1 MALARIITRSDTCS
15 RELAFDL
22 LGRGYAVEVVTPD
35 SIPSHR
41 ADLEL
46 RVETGTGDRLTASVI
61 ARDGER
67 SASLEFV
74 RELKGPDSDP
84 ASTPSALETDLVA
97 RSTSAEAESSFKTVE
112 VPAETSA
119 VPSAVRPTEITLSP
133 APEPIPQIKQDL
145 VPEIKP
151 EIKEDIEAVK
161 DALQPVGAEAQEVMP
176 NPLPSL
182 AEEPPGNFASASSMI
197 MRPTAPAPAAALHGR
212 VQPTAKGLRDLPP
225 HLMIKSPKAQPP
237 VLSRPF
243 RAAAEV
249 PKDVDVPPPLESRSF
264 EPRGPEPRNPE
275 PQSFD
280 SQSYKRPNYDRSPGL
295 LLTVGVTLTSMALL
309 LTLVFG
315 LSVRR
320 RTPSPI
326 PAVADRVAPSG
337 AGASA
342 AHGTNLPS
350 SVVPT
355 ADSGNRPAPVSPS
368 PDSAPA
374 PKSEA
379 RPAAPAAKA
388 SSITKV
394 KNGARKAS
402 PATALANSSH
412 VRGDQLIA
420 RDTVTYLN
428 RPKAAVPQKSSVGLN
443 ANDRRVGVVAENTV
457 TNLNGA
463 SGNAIQLAPKAAK

>member
-46 RVETGTGDRLTASVI
+46 RVETGAGDRLTASVV

-74 RELKGPDSDP
+74 RQLKGPDSDP
-84 ASTPSALETDLVA
+84 AATPSALETDLVA
-97 RSTSAEAESSFKTVE
+97 RSTSAVAESSFKTVE
-112 VPAETSA
+112 LLAETSA
-119 VPSAVRPTEITLSP
+119 VPSAARPIEKMITRESDP
-133 APEPIPQIKQDL
+133 TPQIKQYP
-145 VPEIKP
+145 VPEIES
-151 EIKEDIEAVK
+151 EIKEDIEAAK
-161 DALQPVGAEAQEVMP
+161 DALEPIDAAAQQVMA

-197 MRPTAPAPAAALHGR
+197 MRPTAPAAALHGQI
-212 VQPTAKGLRDLPP
+212 QPTAKGLRDLPP

-249 PKDVDVPPPLESRSF
+249 SNDVVVPPPVESR
-264 EPRGPEPRNPE
+264 
-275 PQSFD
+275 SFD
-280 SQSYKRPNYDRSPGL
+280 SQSYKRHNYDRSPGL
-295 LLTVGVTLTSMALL
+295 LPTVGVTLTSMALL

-326 PAVADRVAPSG
+326 PAVADRVAPLG

-342 AHGTNLPS
+342 ATGTNLPS

-355 ADSGNRPAPVSPS
+355 ADSGNRPARVSPS
-368 PDSAPA
+368 PASVPV

-379 RPAAPAAKA
+379 HPAAPAAKT

-394 KNGARKAS
+394 KNGAWKAS
-402 PATALANSSH
+402 PATALANSAH

-420 RDTVTYLN
+420 RDTVTYLD
-428 RPKAAVPQKSSVGLN
+428 RPKAAVPQKSPVAPKG
-443 ANDRRVGVVAENTV
+443 NDRRIGVVAENAV
-457 TNLNGA
+457 TNLNGT
-463 SGNAIQLAPKAAK
+463 SGNAIQIAPKAAK

>member
-1 MALARIITRSDTCS
+1 MLS
-15 RELAFDL
+15 R
-22 LGRGYAVEVVTPD
+22 
-35 SIPSHR
+35 
-41 ADLEL
+41 
-46 RVETGTGDRLTASVI
+46 
-61 ARDGER
+61 
-67 SASLEFV
+67 
-74 RELKGPDSDP
+74 
-84 ASTPSALETDLVA
+84 
-97 RSTSAEAESSFKTVE
+97 
-112 VPAETSA
+112 
-119 VPSAVRPTEITLSP
+119 

-161 DALQPVGAEAQEVMP
+161 DALQPINAAAGAQEVMP

-197 MRPTAPAPAAALHGR
+197 MRPTAPAAALHGR
-212 VQPTAKGLRDLPP
+212 VQPTAKQLRDLPP

-237 VLSRPF
+237 ALSRPF
-243 RAAAEV
+243 SAAEA
-249 PKDVDVPPPLESRSF
+249 PKDLDVPPPLESQRFEHRS
-264 EPRGPEPRNPE
+264 PE

-326 PAVADRVAPSG
+326 PAVADRAPSG

-342 AHGTNLPS
+342 APGTNLPS

-355 ADSGNRPAPVSPS
+355 ADSGNRPARVSPS
-368 PDSAPA
+368 PASVPA

-394 KNGARKAS
+394 KNAARKAS
-402 PATALANSSH
+402 SATALANNSQA
-412 VRGDQLIA
+412 RGDQLIA
-420 RDTVTYLN
+420 RDTVTYLD
-428 RPKAAVPQKSSVGLN
+428 RPKAAVPQKSPVGLTG
-443 ANDRRVGVVAENTV
+443 NDRRIGVVAENTV
-457 TNLNGA
+457 TNLNGT
-463 SGNAIQLAPKAAK
+463 SGSAIQLAPKAAK

>member
-22 LGRGYAVEVVTPD
+22 LGRGYAVEIVTPD

-74 RELKGPDSDP
+74 RELKTQISEPVP
-84 ASTPSALETDLVA
+84 APGALETDLLA
-97 RSTSAEAESSFKTVE
+97 RSTNAEAESSLKTLE
-112 VPAETSA
+112 APAEASA
-119 VPSAVRPTEITLSP
+119 AASAVRPTEIMLTP
-133 APEPIPQIKQDL
+133 ASEPIPQNKQYP
-145 VPEIKP
+145 VPEI
-151 EIKEDIEAVK
+151 ESETKEDVEALK
-161 DALQPVGAEAQEVMP
+161 ALQPIEAAAQEVMP
-176 NPLPSL
+176 NPLPLL

-197 MRPTAPAPAAALHGR
+197 MRPTAPAAALHGR

-237 VLSRPF
+237 ALSRSF

-249 PKDVDVPPPLESRSF
+249 PKDVDVPAPLESRSF
-264 EPRGPEPRNPE
+264 ESRSPEPRNPE
-275 PQSFD
+275 PQSFA

-320 RTPSPI
+320 RIPSPI
-326 PAVADRVAPSG
+326 PAVADRAPSG

-342 AHGTNLPS
+342 APGTNLPS

-355 ADSGNRPAPVSPS
+355 ADSGNRPARVSPL

-379 RPAAPAAKA
+379 RPAVPAAKA

-394 KNGARKAS
+394 KNATRKAL

-428 RPKAAVPQKSSVGLN
+428 RPKAGVPQKSSVGLN
-443 ANDRRVGVVAENTV
+443 ANSRRVGAIAENAV
-457 TNLNGA
+457 TNLNGT
-463 SGNAIQLAPKAAK
+463 SGNPIQLAPKQAK

>member
-22 LGRGYAVEVVTPD
+22 LGRGYAVEIVTPD

-46 RVETGTGDRLTASVI
+46 RVETGAGDRLTASVI

-74 RELKGPDSDP
+74 RQLKGPDSDP
-84 ASTPSALETDLVA
+84 APTPSALETDLVA
-97 RSTSAEAESSFKTVE
+97 RSTSAAVESRFKSVE

-119 VPSAVRPTEITLSP
+119 VPSAVRPTEIMLSP

-161 DALQPVGAEAQEVMP
+161 DALQPIEAEAQEAMP

-197 MRPTAPAPAAALHGR
+197 MRPTAPAAALHCR

-225 HLMIKSPKAQPP
+225 HLMMKSPKAQPP
-237 VLSRPF
+237 ALSRSFP
-243 RAAAEV
+243 ADGEV

-264 EPRGPEPRNPE
+264 KPRSPEPRNPE

-280 SQSYKRPNYDRSPGL
+280 SQSYTRPNYDRSPGL

-326 PAVADRVAPSG
+326 PAVADRAPSG

-342 AHGTNLPS
+342 APGTNLPS

-355 ADSGNRPAPVSPS
+355 ADSGNRPARVSPS

-379 RPAAPAAKA
+379 RPAVPAAKA

-394 KNGARKAS
+394 KNAARKAS
-402 PATALANSSH
+402 PATALAKNSH
-412 VRGDQLIA
+412 VHGGQFIA

-428 RPKAAVPQKSSVGLN
+428 RRKAAVPQKSSVGLN
-443 ANDRRVGVVAENTV
+443 ANDRRVGVIAENAV
-457 TNLNGA
+457 TNLNGT
-463 SGNAIQLAPKAAK
+463 SGNPIQLAPKQAK